1 MAAASCE
8 RNERCLYFAFE
19 ESPDQIVRNMASIK
33 LDLSKHVKSGMLKFY
48 ASRPSLHGLEMHLAV
63 MHKAV
68 KDLKPKMV
76 IIDPISN
83 LASVS
88 DEHDVHLMLIR
99 LVDFLKMHQ
108 ITAVFT
114 NLTSADMSREMTD
127 MGISSVMDTWILVRD
142 IEFGGERNRGIYVLK
157 SRGSAHSNQVREF
170 VISSKGIELLDV
182 YTGPEGVLTGSARL
196 AQERAR
202 KRAQLQREIESGR
215 KQADLDRKRQ
225 ALDAQIKAMQL
236 KFEDEQQQLMRDIE
250 IDRATEQRLDDDRA
264 AMNLSRRGDASIN
277 KPAGPKG
284 KK

>member
-1 MAAASCE
+1 
-8 RNERCLYFAFE
+8 
-19 ESPDQIVRNMASIK
+19 
-33 LDLSKHVKSGMLKFY
+33 
-48 ASRPSLHGLEMHLAV
+48 
-63 MHKAV
+63 
-68 KDLKPKMV
+68 
-76 IIDPISN
+76 
-83 LASVS
+83 
-88 DEHDVHLMLIR
+88 
-99 LVDFLKMHQ
+99 
-108 ITAVFT
+108 
-114 NLTSADMSREMTD
+114 MSREMTD
-127 MGISSVMDTWILVRD
+127 MGISSVMDTWILLRD

-157 SRGSAHSNQVREF
+157 SRGSAHSNQIREF

-196 AQERAR
+196 AQEAR
-202 KRAQLQREIESGR
+202 EKAGQLQREIESGR

-236 KFEDEQQQLMRDIE
+236 KFEDVQQQLMRDIE